1 MFILKG
7 FKLLCYLK
15 IIKLILNTFK
25 ILFTYLLIFLIYI
38 FPVEVNAISH
48 DWVGVPRSKYG
59 EQVWDQQSIQINED
73 GIRRVLSKFIPK
85 TKSDITKDILYT
97 MDINCTEKTFRDV
110 AVGADEF
117 NEFENINA
125 KWKYPNGDKLLL
137 GVIDQVCSFE
147 M

>member
-1 MFILKG
+1 M
-7 FKLLCYLK
+7 
-15 IIKLILNTFK
+15 NTFK
-25 ILFTYLLIFLIYI
+25 TLFAYLLIFLINI
-38 FPVEVNAISH
+38 FPAEVNALSH

-110 AVGADEF
+110 AVGANDF

-125 KWKYPNGDKLLL
+125 KWKYPNGDKLLQ

-147 M
+147 K

>member
-1 MFILKG
+1 LK
-7 FKLLCYLK
+7 
-15 IIKLILNTFK
+15 TFK
-25 ILFTYLLIFLIYI
+25 TLFACLLIFLINI
-38 FPVEVNAISH
+38 IPLEVNALLHNWI
-48 DWVGVPRSKYG
+48 GVPPSKYG

-73 GIRRVLSKFIPK
+73 GTRRVLSKFIPK

-110 AVGADEF
+110 AVGSDKF

-137 GVIDQVCSFE
+137 GIIDQVCSFQK
-147 M
+147 

>member
-1 MFILKG
+1 M
-7 FKLLCYLK
+7 
-15 IIKLILNTFK
+15 
-25 ILFTYLLIFLIYI
+25 IFVISLV
-38 FPVEVNAISH
+38 PLEVNALSH
-48 DWVGVPRSKYG
+48 NWVGVPRSKYG

-85 TKSDITKDILYT
+85 NKSDITKDILYT
-97 MDINCTEKTFRDV
+97 MDINCNEKTFRDV

-117 NEFENINA
+117 NEVENINP

-147 M
+147 K

>member
-1 MFILKG
+1 MS
-7 FKLLCYLK
+7 
-15 IIKLILNTFK
+15 TFK
-25 ILFTYLLIFLIYI
+25 ILIAYLLIFLINI
-38 FPVEVNAISH
+38 LPLEVNALSH
-48 DWVGVPRSKYG
+48 NWVGVPRSKYG
-59 EQVWDQQSIQINED
+59 EQVWDQKSIQINND
-73 GIRRVLSKFIPK
+73 GTIRVLSKFIPK

-147 M
+147 Q

>member
-1 MFILKG
+1 MQIV
-7 FKLLCYLK
+7 Y
-15 IIKLILNTFK
+15 LILNTFK
-25 ILFTYLLIFLIYI
+25 TLLSYFLIFLINI
-38 FPVEVNAISH
+38 VPLEVNALSH
-48 DWVGVPRSKYG
+48 NWIGVPRSKYG

-97 MDINCTEKTFRDV
+97 MDINCSEKTFRDV
-110 AVGADEF
+110 AVGADKF

-137 GVIDQVCSFE
+137 SVIDQVCSFE
-147 M
+147 K

>member
-1 MFILKG
+1 LSTIR
-7 FKLLCYLK
+7 
-15 IIKLILNTFK
+15 
-25 ILFTYLLIFLIYI
+25 ILFAYLLIFLINI

-59 EQVWDQQSIQINED
+59 EQVWDQKSFQINED
-73 GIRRVLSKFIPK
+73 GTIRVLSKFIPK
-85 TKSDITKDILYT
+85 TKSEITKDILYT
-97 MDINCTEKTFRDV
+97 MDINCAEKTFRDI
-110 AVGADEF
+110 AVGAEEF

-147 M
+147 K